1 VTEQRALIIGIGGQ
15 DGSYLAEFLL
25 GQGYEVTGLVRH
37 STAEVPP
44 RVAHLADRIRLVRG
58 DLIDQL
64 SLMAA
69 IQAARPTE
77 IYNFGGTSFV
87 PESWQQPALTAE
99 YTGMGV
105 VRLLEA
111 IRILDPSIRL
121 YQASTSEIF
130 GRPETMPQNES
141 TPPDPKNPYA
151 VSKLLGHLMVGR
163 YREGY
168 GLFAVS
174 GILYNHESPRR
185 GREFVTRKI
194 THAAAAIALGL
205 EREVALGDLSAQ
217 RDWGFAGDYVR
228 AMWLMLQHDTPFDYV
243 VATGVLH
250 SVQDVCKVAFRR
262 VGLDWR
268 DHVRIDET
276 LLRPQDDK
284 AHLVGDASRARVELG
299 WEPTLGF
306 EELIE
311 LMVDADLAQLEG
323 EGRYSPAMDWPPSLA
338 PLDA

>member
-1 VTEQRALIIGIGGQ
+1 VGQGRALIIGIGGQ

-25 GQGYEVTGLVRH
+25 GRGYEVAGLVRH
-37 STAEVPP
+37 STSEPP
-44 RVAHLADRIRLVRG
+44 GRLAHLGDRITLVRG

-69 IQAARPTE
+69 IQAVRPTE
-77 IYNFGGTSFV
+77 IYNFAGTSFV
-87 PESWQQPALTAE
+87 PESWEQPALTAE

-111 IRILDPSIRL
+111 IRVLDPSIRF
-121 YQASTSEIF
+121 YQAATSEIF
-130 GRPETMPQNES
+130 GRPQTMPQNES
-141 TPPDPKNPYA
+141 TPPDPRNPYA

-168 GLFAVS
+168 DLFAVS

-194 THAAAAIALGL
+194 TRAAAAIALGL
-205 EREVALGDLSAQ
+205 EREVSLGDLSAQ

-228 AMWLMLQHDTPFDYV
+228 AMWLMLQHETPFDYV

-250 SVQDVCKVAFRR
+250 TVEDVCEVAFRR
-262 VGLDWR
+262 AGLDWR
-268 DHVRIDET
+268 EHVRVDER
-276 LLRPQDDK
+276 LLRPRDDR
-284 AHLVGDASRARVELG
+284 AHLVGDASRARTELA
-299 WEPTLGF
+299 WRPTVGF

-311 LMVDADLAQLEG
+311 LMVDADLAQLDG
-323 EGRYSPAMDWPPSLA
+323 EGRYSPAMDWPPALA
-338 PLDA
+338 PLDV